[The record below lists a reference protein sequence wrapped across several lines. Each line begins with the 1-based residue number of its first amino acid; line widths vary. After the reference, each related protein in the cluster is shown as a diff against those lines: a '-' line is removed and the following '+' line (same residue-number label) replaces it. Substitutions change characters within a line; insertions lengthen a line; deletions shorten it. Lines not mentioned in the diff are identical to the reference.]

1 MNFRFFGVLCV
12 FAFAAVLLAGC
23 TASQP
28 APQATATPTPVVQ
41 TTPGVSPPPITV
53 SPGQPRPVKE
63 FTVESREFNF
73 TPNLISVERGD
84 IVRIIFR
91 NAGTTSHSLVVEGF
105 KSTHLLSPGGT
116 ESIEFLANQ
125 SGTFPFYCSTPGHRA
140 FGMEGQLKIT

>member
-1 MNFRFFGVLCV
+1 MDFKFLGVLCL
-12 FAFAAVLLAGC
+12 FAAVLLAGC
-23 TASQP
+23 TTSQP
-28 APQATATPTPVVQ
+28 APQVTATPTPSVQ

-53 SPGQPRPVKE
+53 LPRQQSPVKE

-73 TPNLISVERGD
+73 TPDVISVERGD

-91 NAGTTSHSLVVEGF
+91 NAGTTAHSLVVEGF

-125 SGTFPFYCSTPGHRA
+125 SGTFPFYCSAPGHRE
-140 FGMEGQLKIT
+140 FGMEGRLEIT